1 MDATIIGNVNNVCN
15 YNYVKDA
22 YTLSGT
28 AGAWDNAFRVF
39 YALGRTYSIKLKI
52 NF

>member
-1 MDATIIGNVNNVCN
+1 MH